1 MQLGRIYRASRAVA
15 TPGAANYTPPMK
27 TVVVVSTLAFSVGLI
42 APVFAQAPTPTVV
55 ESPTVTVLTGLL
67 APQFQEEMN
76 FITQALGVSC
86 STCHARGNFASDEK
100 PEKLA
105 ARRML
110 EMTRAI
116 NKQNFPDH
124 KPKPGESVLGRV
136 TCYTCHQGERTPK
149 LPPG

>member
-1 MQLGRIYRASRAVA
+1 
-15 TPGAANYTPPMK
+15 MK
-27 TVVVVSTLAFSVGLI
+27 IVVVASFVGFSLGLNS
-42 APVFAQAPTPTVV
+42 PVFAQAPTPTVV
-55 ESPTVTVLTGLL
+55 DSPTVKVLTGLL

-76 FITQALGVSC
+76 FITQALGVTC
-86 STCHARGNFASDEK
+86 ATCHARGNFASDEK
-100 PEKLA
+100 PEKLT

-110 EMTRAI
+110 EMTKAI
-116 NKQNFPDH
+116 YTQNFPEH